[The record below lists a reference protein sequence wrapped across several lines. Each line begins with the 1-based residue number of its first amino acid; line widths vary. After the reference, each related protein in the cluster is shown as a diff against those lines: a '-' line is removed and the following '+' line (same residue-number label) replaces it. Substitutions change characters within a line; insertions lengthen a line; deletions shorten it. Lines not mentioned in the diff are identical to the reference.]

1 MKDVVWSDNAFISKP
16 NVCFSYSVCLVV
28 IGCMVTSRNRKD
40 KYSLSIFLFSCKDEA
55 WSRRDSFFD
64 ESAYVLRILLRIC
77 QSYDVVGIIN
87 TKEESS
93 ASCVC
98 KSTDALEPAF
108 WLFYFKCFFEIANS
122 RLCFIIWLSF
132 GFLNYRK
139 ENFMYR
145 ALILDPIRIPS
156 DYFFLINNILI

>member
-1 MKDVVWSDNAFISKP
+1 MVWSDNAFISKP

-40 KYSLSIFLFSCKDEA
+40 KYSLSIFLFCGEEN
-55 WSRRDSFFD
+55 RGVG
-64 ESAYVLRILLRIC
+64 EILSLI
-77 QSYDVVGIIN
+77 SLLM
-87 TKEESS
+87 SS
-93 ASCVC
+93 ASFCGSASPTTLWELSTPKKRVPPAVFAKALTLLSQLLGFFTSRASL
-98 KSTDALEPAF
+98 KSQTVASAINVL
-108 WLFYFKCFFEIANS
+108 
-122 RLCFIIWLSF
+122 IIWLSF